1 MDAQIGKN
9 SSLQIAHYIKHS
21 NMGCGAHSL
30 HVMTKLKKDENLAGL
45 IWASKVSYVM
55 GLIIVWDSQNWTRFS
70 SKKKCEKEIIWLVN
84 YHEFEMIHG
93 Q

>member
-45 IWASKVSYVM
+45 I
-55 GLIIVWDSQNWTRFS
+55 
-70 SKKKCEKEIIWLVN
+70 
-84 YHEFEMIHG
+84 
-93 Q
+93 